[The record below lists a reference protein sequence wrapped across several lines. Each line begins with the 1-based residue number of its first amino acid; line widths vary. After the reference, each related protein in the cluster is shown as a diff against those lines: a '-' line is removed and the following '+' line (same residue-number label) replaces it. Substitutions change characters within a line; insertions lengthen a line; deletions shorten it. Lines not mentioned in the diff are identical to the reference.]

1 MKYKSIKGMNDILPA
16 ESAKWQFLEQTA
28 REHFALYGYSE
39 LRMPV
44 LEETSLFQRSVGE
57 LTDIV
62 QKEMYTFEDKGGDS
76 LTLRP
81 EGTASVVRSAIE
93 HNLINQS
100 SPDLKVYYMGPMY
113 RRERPQKGRF
123 RQFYQIGVESFG
135 SSSPEADA
143 EVIEMLAGYLKK
155 VGLSSFALQLNSLGE
170 GHERESYQKK
180 LQNFLNKDKT
190 RFCDDCKKRISR
202 NPLRV
207 LDCKN
212 PICQELSQNHP
223 DILDSLE
230 KESLNHFE
238 SVKKILDRW
247 KVSYQVNPKMVR
259 GIDYYQ
265 RTVFEFIS
273 DKLGSKDAIAAGGRY
288 DSLVKDLGGPDIPGT
303 GFAIGMERLLM
314 LLPDVQKKTNEKK
327 VYIAHLGAEA
337 KERAFEIA
345 TQLRNSGVTCE
356 LDFEDKSLKSQMRRA
371 DKLGSTHLVI
381 LGEEEMKKGFVQV
394 KDFKTKEQ
402 TEIAIDEVVSCFSR
416 KRE

>member
-1 MKYKSIKGMNDILPA
+1 MNDILPA

-28 REHFALYGYSE
+28 REHFALYGYLE

-93 HNLINQS
+93 HNLINQN

-143 EVIEMLAGYLKK
+143 EVIEMLASYFKK
-155 VGLSSFALQLNSLGE
+155 VGLSSSTLQLNSLGE
-170 GHERESYQKK
+170 GHERKIYQEK
-180 LQNFLNKDKT
+180 LQDFLNKNKSK
-190 RFCDDCKKRISR
+190 FCDDCKQRISR

-207 LDCKN
+207 LDCKS
-212 PICQELSQNHP
+212 PTCQELSQNHP
-223 DILDSLE
+223 DILDFLE
-230 KESLNHFE
+230 KESLDHFE

-247 KVSYQVNPKMVR
+247 NVPYQINPKMVR

-273 DKLGSKDAIAAGGRY
+273 DKLGAKDAIAAGGRY

-314 LLPDVQKKTNEKK
+314 LLPDVQKETGEKK
-327 VYIAHLGAEA
+327 VYLAHLGAEA
-337 KERAFEIA
+337 KEKAFEIA
-345 TQLRNSGVTCE
+345 TQLRSSGVVCE

-371 DKLGSTHLVI
+371 DKLGSTHLII
-381 LGEEEMKKGFVQV
+381 LGEDEMKNNKAQV
-394 KDFKTKEQ
+394 KDFSTKDQ
-402 TEIAIDEVVSCFSR
+402 TEVSIDNIISHFMAIASQPN
-416 KRE
+416 